1 MSSVFHLIHRPMLTS
16 VLLPLK
22 EILTMCSQDLPLTPY
37 NLENVLTNPLSPH
50 PESEPMVSPP
60 TYIHASAAFSSW
72 FFTGDAEA
80 LYDDLVK
87 FHSNQLL
94 DEKTY
99 KHFKVYRFLGQ
110 EECCVSL
117 LFPVRTMK
125 TSLGNSTL
133 TYPPM
138 LLNFLLLIFIGSTF
152 VAEYVDSPFLPLRN
166 YSLPTYNDSLD
177 SYPLGFRANLDINAL
192 TSTLMGN
199 RVLKGQCGARLNAS
213 DSTAHY
219 FTLFIH
225 DTHNLFHVR
234 HDATVLPE
242 DYLFLYAIEVFTMP
256 LDVVVEAHVRT
267 IRSTILKD
275 SSTHIL
281 DLPIS
286 TDLSEPVV
294 YPVEALIFSPYPSL
308 PPPTSL
314 SATVGTSAH
323 HGASSSS
330 APTLVTDDQYAKL
343 SYLYLDY
350 LEQVDTLHDIFVSVG
365 QPTLARP

>member
-22 EILTMCSQDLPLTPY
+22 EILTMCSQDLPLTPS

-50 PESEPMVSPP
+50 PESEPVVSPP

-72 FFTGDAEA
+72 FLTGDAEA

-99 KHFKVYRFLGQ
+99 KHFKKLLG
-110 EECCVSL
+110 
-117 LFPVRTMK
+117 
-125 TSLGNSTL
+125 
-133 TYPPM
+133 
-138 LLNFLLLIFIGSTF
+138 
-152 VAEYVDSPFLPLRN
+152 
-166 YSLPTYNDSLD
+166 LPTYNDSLD
-177 SYPLGFRANLDINAL
+177 SYPLGFRANLDINAV

-213 DSTAHY
+213 DLTAHY

-242 DYLFLYAIEVFTMP
+242 DYLFLYAIEVFPMP

-267 IRSTILKD
+267 IRSIILED

-294 YPVEALIFSPYPSL
+294 YPVEALIFSPYHSL
-308 PPPTSL
+308 TPPTSL

-330 APTLVTDDQYAKL
+330 APTLMTDDQYAEL